1 MLESVG
7 PRPRQARYFD
17 ASVLRVKAFESGSG
31 PFERNTIAGVLSMV
45 LSDRNDSTLLHFDR
59 GIFLYIFLVI
69 APIVFACW
77 CVEIHVMPDDSR
89 APRCRNKLRN

>member
-1 MLESVG
+1 LESSSV
-7 PRPRQARYFD
+7 RPRQARYFD

-31 PFERNTIAGVLSMV
+31 PFERNTIVGVLSMV
-45 LSDRNDSTLLHFDR
+45 LSDRNDSTLLHFDG